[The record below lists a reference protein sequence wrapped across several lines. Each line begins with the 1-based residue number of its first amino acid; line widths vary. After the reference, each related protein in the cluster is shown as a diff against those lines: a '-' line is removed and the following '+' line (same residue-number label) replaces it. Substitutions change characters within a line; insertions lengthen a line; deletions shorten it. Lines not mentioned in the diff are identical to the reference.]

1 MCHFVV
7 KQLTKCHFLR
17 ATPLRGVKRAKSKN
31 QGWRRGPR
39 TQRKPK
45 NPPSNSGLNLNRT
58 AERRFSALKAKEP
71 PRSTR
76 HVPPTGPTG

>member
-39 TQRKPK
+39 TQRKPMF
-45 NPPSNSGLNLNRT
+45 SFSFSGLFLFRF
-58 AERRFSALKAKEP
+58 AERRFSALLAKEP
-71 PRSTR
+71 PRST
-76 HVPPTGPTG
+76 PQ